1 MYYVKL
7 GIVIYNNIIVLILV
21 QTSEVGLRRKRD
33 VEEERE
39 RER

>member
-1 MYYVKL
+1 MMS
-7 GIVIYNNIIVLILV
+7 NNIIVFLLL